1 MIKLILRLFLAVV
14 ALGQLN
20 AERKTY
26 DDKKCLELGFRRS
39 ELQCSECSELNKFDL
54 SDLREECEA
63 CCTASSEEKTVK
75 KTYRNAR
82 LEICNC
88 KLGKITVGVTLSEV
102 QSLMMFGHYESAA

>member
-1 MIKLILRLFLAVV
+1 MIKIIFRLLFVLTV
-14 ALGQLN
+14 LGQLR
-20 AERKTY
+20 AEPKQY

-54 SDLREECEA
+54 NDLRSDCEA

-88 KLGKITVGVTLSEV
+88 KLGKLTIGFEIYFSRIKLC
-102 QSLMMFGHYESAA
+102 FGNFQC